1 MKRTC
6 LGSPRQRLALALA
19 TATLLASGCATQ
31 EQTGAVTG
39 GVIGGLAGS
48 TIGSGSGRSAA
59 IVAGTIA
66 GALIG
71 GAVGKSMDAQDR
83 QQARQALEYGRT
95 NEPYAWRNPDT
106 GVAYTVTPV
115 RTYENHAGVHCREYY
130 TDAVVDGRRERI
142 YGTACRQPDGSWQST
157 G

>member
-6 LGSPRQRLALALA
+6 AVLVA
-19 TATLLASGCATQ
+19 ATLIASGCATQ

-48 TIGSGSGRSAA
+48 TIGHGSGRSAA

-83 QQARQALEYGRT
+83 RQASQALEYGRI

-115 RTYENHAGVHCREYY
+115 RTYENHAGAPCREYY
-130 TDAVVDGRRERI
+130 TDAIIDGRRDRI
-142 YGTACRQPDGSWQST
+142 YGTACRQADGSWQST

>member
-1 MKRTC
+1 MKRTY
-6 LGSPRQRLALALA
+6 AI
-19 TATLLASGCATQ
+19 LLAGTIILSACATR
-31 EQTGAVTG
+31 EQTGTVTG
-39 GVIGGLAGS
+39 GVLGGLAGS
-48 TIGSGSGRSAA
+48 TIGGGSGRTAA
-59 IVAGTIA
+59 IVGGTIV

-83 QQARQALEYGRT
+83 QQAYLALENGRT

-106 GVAYTVTPV
+106 GASYTVTPT
-115 RTYENHAGVHCREYY
+115 RTYENHAGLYCREYY

-142 YGTACRQPDGSWQST
+142 YGTACRQPDGSWQSV